1 MSIDQGINE
10 AFELVSTSVQ
20 KVILWGPEIAGM
32 TFPLVVMW
40 LALGALFFTV
50 YLGFPNIRYF
60 GHALKCLGNK
70 YEEPDAKGQT
80 SNFESLSACLSAT
93 IGLGNIAGVAVAISL
108 GGPGAA
114 LWMMFLGVFG
124 MGSKFAEVMMGHKYR
139 QFPDPERPEEV
150 SGGPMYY
157 LKEAFTRYNM
167 PKIGR
172 IVAGLFAVTCI
183 GGAFGG
189 GNMFQS
195 NQVFQQVVHATG
207 GEESFWAGNGWM
219 FGLVLAGLTGLVTL
233 GGLNS
238 IAGVAARLTPIM
250 AIFYTACGL
259 VVLVVNYEHI
269 PSGVVSIFT
278 SSFNFEAGL
287 GGLVGAIIAGVKRA
301 AFSNEAGLGT
311 AAIIQASARTNFPV
325 RQGFVGGLGP
335 FFDTVIVCMVTALV
349 IVVSGVYEA
358 GQNITGIDFTSRAFE
373 TVIPWF
379 DYALMVC
386 VAMFAF
392 STIIVYSYY
401 GEKALG
407 YLLGD
412 RKSIA
417 MTFRLTYLGFVVIG
431 SAASLDTVIDF
442 ADAMFLS
449 MAVPNLL
456 GLYMLAPEIKKDLT
470 EYLVLMGLKKD
481 QKTSE

>member
-1 MSIDQGINE
+1 
-10 AFELVSTSVQ
+10 
-20 KVILWGPEIAGM
+20 
-32 TFPLVVMW
+32 
-40 LALGALFFTV
+40 
-50 YLGFPNIRYF
+50 
-60 GHALKCLGNK
+60 
-70 YEEPDAKGQT
+70 
-80 SNFESLSACLSAT
+80 
-93 IGLGNIAGVAVAISL
+93 
-108 GGPGAA
+108 
-114 LWMMFLGVFG
+114 
-124 MGSKFAEVMMGHKYR
+124 
-139 QFPDPERPEEV
+139 
-150 SGGPMYY
+150 
-157 LKEAFTRYNM
+157 
-167 PKIGR
+167 
-172 IVAGLFAVTCI
+172 
-183 GGAFGG
+183 
-189 GNMFQS
+189 
-195 NQVFQQVVHATG
+195 
-207 GEESFWAGNGWM
+207 
-219 FGLVLAGLTGLVTL
+219 
-233 GGLNS
+233 
-238 IAGVAARLTPIM
+238 M

-269 PSGVVSIFT
+269 PSGVVTIFT

-358 GQNITGIDFTSRAFE
+358 GQNITGIDLTSRAFE

-417 MTFRLTYLGFVVIG
+417 MTFR
-431 SAASLDTVIDF
+431 
-442 ADAMFLS
+442 
-449 MAVPNLL
+449 
-456 GLYMLAPEIKKDLT
+456 
-470 EYLVLMGLKKD
+470 
-481 QKTSE
+481 